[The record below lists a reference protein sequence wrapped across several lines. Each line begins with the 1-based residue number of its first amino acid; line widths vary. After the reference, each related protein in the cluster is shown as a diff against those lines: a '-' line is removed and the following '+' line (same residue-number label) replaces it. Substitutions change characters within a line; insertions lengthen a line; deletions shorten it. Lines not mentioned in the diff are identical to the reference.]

1 MIKKWIAKVSPLLKI
16 AALVVLIT
24 IVDFSTNRI
33 HFVIPSA
40 FLHLPTG
47 WIFLS
52 LISYCA
58 FACSLYVFLGRC
70 FKILFAGWL
79 MWSVLY
85 LVLAFY
91 LWHVFGMQ
99 LCGEL
104 LLTVQATNSKEVGD
118 FLSDLS
124 IAGVAGFV
132 IGIVSIWM
140 GMRMIRS
147 LPVLRLTRQRAILG
161 LSGILLFAG
170 CNFLILPMQN
180 SMAQLGYLYWPGL
193 AAWQYHNFSKVREA
207 VLHPRLP
214 DCLEHEDGSERIL
227 GVLVIGESATRN
239 HWGCYGYGRNTTPFL
254 SSMTNGELFVFK
266 DVVGVSAG
274 TVGALRWLLTDAEV
288 VNDQVTA
295 TLPSVLRRAGLQVS
309 YVSNNAYDSERGPLG
324 MLFHDC
330 SEKMVLPV
338 ASGQGDFSL
347 LPVFCNS
354 LQKERVAMLLNG
366 QGSHHPF
373 ENAYPPAYEV
383 FEQNYNDSITS
394 NRSETITRSINSYD
408 NSVVA
413 TDALLNAVINEL
425 KRSGRL
431 AFLVYVSDHGETP
444 AASNWRVW
452 SDLDLWELPMV
463 VWLSDEYTR
472 RFPDMSAR
480 LSDAINRPLQTDQLF
495 WGLISLWQIV
505 GVPNYSPERDFTRAE
520 FRGRKVRRIQYGKVV
535 YEKR

>member
-1 MIKKWIAKVSPLLKI
+1 MIKKWIGKVSPLLKI
-16 AALVVLIT
+16 AALVALIT

-33 HFVIPSA
+33 RFVIPSA
-40 FLHLPTG
+40 FLPVPIG
-47 WIFLS
+47 WMFLS

-58 FACSLYVFLGRC
+58 LACSLYVFHGRC
-70 FKILFAGWL
+70 FKLLFAGWL
-79 MWSVLY
+79 VWSVLY
-85 LVLAFY
+85 LALAFY

-104 LLTVQATNSKEVGD
+104 LLTVQATNFKEVSD

-124 IAGVAGFV
+124 IAGVMGFV
-132 IGIVSIWM
+132 IGVLAIWV
-140 GMRMIRS
+140 GARMIRR

-170 CNFLILPMQN
+170 CNFLILPIQN
-180 SMAQLGYLYWPGL
+180 SMAQLGYLYWPSL
-193 AAWQYHNFSKVREA
+193 AVWQYHNFAKVREA

-214 DCLEHEDGSERIL
+214 DCLEQENGSERML
-227 GVLVIGESATRN
+227 GVFVIGESATRN
-239 HWGCYGYGRNTTPFL
+239 HWGCYGYGRDTTPFL

-274 TVGALRWLLTDAEV
+274 TVSALRWLLTDAEIE
-288 VNDQVTA
+288 NDQITA
-295 TLPSVLRRAGLQVS
+295 TLPSVLRRAGLHVT
-309 YVSNNAYDSERGPLG
+309 YISNNAYDSKRGLLG

-330 SEKMVLPV
+330 SETCIFSV
-338 ASGQGDFSL
+338 ANGQGDFSL
-347 LPVFCNS
+347 LPCFRDS
-354 LQKERVAMLLNG
+354 LQKEPVAILLNG

-373 ENAYPPAYEV
+373 ENAYPPPFEV
-383 FEQNYNDSITS
+383 FKLNYNDSVTS
-394 NRSETITRSINSYD
+394 NCAETITRSINAYD
-408 NSVVA
+408 NSVIA
-413 TDALLNAVINEL
+413 TDAFLNEVINEL
-425 KRSGRL
+425 KCTRRPS
-431 AFLVYVSDHGETP
+431 FFVYVSDHGETP

-463 VWLSDEYTR
+463 IWLSDEYMR

-480 LSDAINRPLQTDQLF
+480 LSDAVNRPLQADQLF
-495 WGLISLWQIV
+495 WGLVSLWRII

-520 FRGRKVRRIQYGKVV
+520 FKDRKIRKIRYGKVV